1 MGWGIDPELPTRG
14 RRLDTRT
21 IRGVLAA
28 LALLAISVAVFRLLL
43 GMVFYPLA
51 VASPDEAGI
60 IVSTSTTRVDA
71 PVVRLTLSSGREVSL
86 QRGDRALD
94 QGVTI
99 GSLIIV
105 GGSPERWY
113 LGGLPSTATD
123 RNGCF
128 SVWPDR
134 AYSEPD
140 AVVMVFGQWVGS
152 GVRIPKAPGY
162 DDDLL
167 LHDELGHQ
175 RYTPFEFGSG
185 VSFCLDGGGRVTTFT
200 H

>member
-1 MGWGIDPELPTRG
+1 MGWGIDPEIPTGG
-14 RRLDTRT
+14 RRLDART
-21 IRGVLAA
+21 NRGVLVA
-28 LALLAISVAVFRLLL
+28 LSLLAISLAVFRLLL
-43 GMVFYPLA
+43 GMAFYPLA
-51 VASPDEAGI
+51 VASPDVAGI
-60 IVSTSTTRVDA
+60 IISVSTSQVDA
-71 PVVRLTLSSGREVSL
+71 PVVILTLSSGREVSL
-86 QRGDRALD
+86 LRGDRALD

-105 GGSPERWY
+105 GHSPERWY
-113 LGGLPSTATD
+113 LGGLPSNATD

-140 AVVMVFGQWVGS
+140 AVVMVFDHWVGS
-152 GVRIPKAPGY
+152 GVRIPKAPAY

-167 LHDELGHQ
+167 LHDELGHR
-175 RYTPFEFGSG
+175 RYTPFEFGSA